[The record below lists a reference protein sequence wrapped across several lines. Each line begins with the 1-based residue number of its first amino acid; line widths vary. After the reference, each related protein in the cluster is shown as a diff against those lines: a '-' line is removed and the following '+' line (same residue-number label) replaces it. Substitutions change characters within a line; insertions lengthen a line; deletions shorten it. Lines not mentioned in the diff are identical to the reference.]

1 MIFMTFSENEKPVQ
15 STGELA
21 ASLANPSEAFTS
33 FEYWFFSPQNQ
44 ATMARDRCD
53 IPYTLVTALSGE
65 ERRVA
70 VKQILD
76 SLSGSNASCYFY
88 INACRALE
96 DKDAVPVLKKLSM
109 ELEQRPLE
117 KKACLETLYVLTH
130 NFWYW
135 MQSKLIRPTV
145 W

>member
-1 MIFMTFSENEKPVQ
+1 MSMASFENEKPIQ
-15 STGELA
+15 TAGEPANL
-21 ASLANPSEAFTS
+21 LANPSEAFTS
-33 FEYWFFSPQNQ
+33 FEYWFFSPQSQ
-44 ATMARDRCD
+44 ASMARARCD

-65 ERRVA
+65 ERTVA
-70 VKQILD
+70 KKQILQ
-76 SLSGSNASCYFY
+76 SLSETNAYCYFY

-109 ELEQRPLE
+109 ELTQRPME

-135 MQSKLIRPTV
+135 MQSKLIRPSV